1 MIPPVARLL
10 RPLLAP
16 FLQFAAKLRA
26 SHLLLLAPTLFVADL
41 LIPDVLPFVDEI
53 LLGLATLLLA
63 RRKTGGTAPP
73 GPRQG

>member
-1 MIPPVARLL
+1 VSRFL

-16 FLQFAAKLRA
+16 LLRFAAKLRS
-26 SHLLLLAPTLFVADL
+26 SHLLLLATVLFVADL

-63 RRKTGGTAPP
+63 RRKTVGETDQPA
-73 GPRQG
+73 